1 TLGNVMEALLVDGE
15 DHHLGSA
22 EHARIV
28 ERADLD
34 QRRTGQARSAR
45 RYVRAAVGAEFPRH
59 RIGEIAATELL
70 RRAFCPREARVGHAH
85 HHVGL
90 ASGHVLALPTVTLA
104 LEERISR
111 GLVPDR
117 AAVTTAFDFHDC
129 PPCLRLW
136 GHATSGSACALVLA
150 YHLPADLRT

>member
-1 TLGNVMEALLVDGE
+1 
-15 DHHLGSA
+15 
-22 EHARIV
+22 
-28 ERADLD
+28 
-34 QRRTGQARSAR
+34 
-45 RYVRAAVGAEFPRH
+45 
-59 RIGEIAATELL
+59 LL

-90 ASGHVLALPTVTLA
+90 ASSHVLALPTVTLA

-111 GLVPDR
+111 GLIPDR

-150 YHLPADLRT
+150 YPLPADLRTSCPRLAPPSMMRSEEPHARRPAASAPRHRLAAHRGDLPALSVSRRAPLRSRGVACEESRCRDR